1 MSHYIYMHNDIQKI
15 ETPMNTQNPETT
27 PRPLGFWLKTV
38 DRQLAAQ
45 FATAFEAEGASRRDW
60 RLLNIIDG
68 TAESDR
74 PLRGPRVRAL
84 AERGWIA
91 RANDTWTLTEEG
103 RAAKERLS
111 VAVEEVRARVRGAVP
126 ADDLATT
133 LSTLETLARSLGWDE
148 NAPRPR
154 KVRGRFGH
162 PARDHRS
169 HCHSR
174 DEHGEHH
181 GHHRHDGMHD
191 DGRRD
196 RHQGHHMRHGDHGHH
211 DGIRRS
217 ERAYARGFD
226 AGFLRGRDA

>member
-1 MSHYIYMHNDIQKI
+1 
-15 ETPMNTQNPETT
+15 MNPQNPETT
-27 PRPLGFWLKTV
+27 SRPLGFWLKTL
-38 DRQLAAQ
+38 DRQLSAQ
-45 FATAFEAEGASRRDW
+45 FATAFDAEGATRRDW

-68 TAESDR
+68 TVESDR
-74 PLRGPRVRAL
+74 PLRGPRVRPL

-91 RANDTWTLTEEG
+91 RADDAWALTDEG

-111 VAVEEVRARVRGAVP
+111 VAAENLRARVRDAVP

-133 LSTLETLARSLGWDE
+133 LATLETLARSLGWDE
-148 NAPRPR
+148 SAPRPR

-162 PARDHRS
+162 PARDNHA
-169 HCHSR
+169 H
-174 DEHGEHH
+174 HGNEQREHH
-181 GHHRHDGMHD
+181 CHHRHDGMHD
-191 DGRRD
+191 HGR
-196 RHQGHHMRHGDHGHH
+196 H